1 MDGVEKMP
9 RYFTVE
15 QANEALKILKPL
27 VQEMMEIRQSILER
41 QPETWPALQK
51 AVGNGGS
58 KAASL
63 MAQEFARL
71 NDLARQ
77 IQSTGI
83 LLKDINL
90 GLLDFPSLRDGRE
103 VYLCWRYG
111 EELIEYW
118 HDVDAGYAGRQRL

>member
-15 QANEALKILKPL
+15 QANEALKTLKPL

-77 IQSTGI
+77 IQSTGV

-118 HDVDAGYAGRQRL
+118 HDVDAGYAGRQKL

>member
-118 HDVDAGYAGRQRL
+118 HDVDAGYAGRQKL

>member
-1 MDGVEKMP
+1 MAGGEKMP
-9 RYFTVE
+9 RYYTVE
-15 QANEALKILKPL
+15 QANEALKTLKPL
-27 VQEMMEIRQSILER
+27 VQEMLEIRQSILER

-63 MAQEFARL
+63 LAQEFSRL

-77 IQSTGI
+77 IQSTGV

-111 EELIEYW
+111 EDRVEFW
-118 HDVDAGYAGRQRL
+118 HDLDAGYAGRQKL

>member
-111 EELIEYW
+111 EDLIEYW
-118 HDVDAGYAGRQRL
+118 HDVDAGYAGRQKL

>member
-77 IQSTGI
+77 IQSTGV